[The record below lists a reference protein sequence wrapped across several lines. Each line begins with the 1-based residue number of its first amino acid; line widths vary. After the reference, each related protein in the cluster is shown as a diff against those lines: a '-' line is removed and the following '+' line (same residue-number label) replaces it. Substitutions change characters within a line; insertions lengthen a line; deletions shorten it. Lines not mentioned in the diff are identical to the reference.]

1 MSTPI
6 GDYALLSDR
15 RSSLLVSRAGSID
28 WLCLPRTDSAAVF
41 AALLGTEE
49 HGRWLMAPHEGEVL
63 GRHYEPGTFVLVTR
77 WRTPTGEAE
86 VTEFMPPVDGR
97 SDLVRQVRC
106 TSGTVRI
113 DHELILRPNY
123 GATTP
128 WVRRVRDDSG
138 SYLEAIAGP
147 DAYILHGPRLEA
159 ADTRHRGSFELQA
172 GHSHAW
178 VLTWVPSHSRR
189 CSPLDV
195 RDALRDTRAY
205 WNDWSAQIETGGSWA
220 GVVRRSLLVLR
231 ALTNDVTGGIVAAP
245 TTSLPEDPGGV
256 RNWDY
261 RFCWLRDSALTLE
274 ALLLH
279 GRTEGALHWRNW
291 LLRAIAGDPEDLQIM
306 YGIAGERELTERTL
320 DHLPGYLDS
329 RPVRVGNAA
338 VSQFQADVVGEVI
351 IALAKLRDAGVAE
364 DDFSWPLQRAMID
377 YVVRHRDD
385 KDQGL
390 WEMRGDPHYFTHSR
404 VMVWAALDRGVQA
417 VTEYGLPGPAEE
429 WAHLRDRLREEI
441 LTEGVDAETGSFT
454 QTYDNTEVDAS
465 LLQIPQTGFLPYDD
479 PRMLATVERLEQE
492 LMYHGLLLRYRTVGT
507 DGLTGDEHPFLACSF
522 WLVEQYARTGRVADA
537 TALMDTLVGYTN
549 HLGLLAEEYDPAA
562 QRQMGNFPQAFSH
575 LALVRAADALH
586 EVTTGHPAA
595 HPDHP
600 STAVDPEEP

>member
-6 GDYALLSDR
+6 GDYALLAD
-15 RSSLLVSRAGSID
+15 LHTGPLVSRGGSID
-28 WLCLPRTDSAAVF
+28 WLCLPRFDSAAVF
-41 AALLGTEE
+41 AAILGTEE
-49 HGRWLMAPHEGEVL
+49 HGRWLMAPAEGTVVEQ
-63 GRHYEPGTFVLVTR
+63 HYEAGTFVLRTQ

-86 VTEFMPPVDGR
+86 VIEFMPIADDR
-97 SDLVRQVRC
+97 ADLVRQVRC

-113 DHELILRPNY
+113 EHDLRLRPDY
-123 GATTP
+123 GDALP
-128 WVRRVRDDSG
+128 WVRRVHTEHG
-138 SYLEAIAGP
+138 SVLQAITGP
-147 DAYILHGPRLEA
+147 DSYVLRGPRLQA
-159 ADTRHRGSFELQA
+159 GDKHHRGSFELSEGQS
-172 GHSHAW
+172 HSW
-178 VLTWVPSHSRR
+178 VLTWVPSHAEIPE
-189 CSPLDV
+189 PLDITE
-195 RDALRDTRAY
+195 ALTRTRTY
-205 WNDWSAQIETGGSWA
+205 WQDWSNQISVHGRWSHA
-220 GVVRRSLLVLR
+220 VHRSMLVLR
-231 ALTNDVTGGIVAAP
+231 ALTHAETGGIVAAP

-279 GRTEGALHWRNW
+279 GRTASPLHWRNW
-291 LLRAIAGDPEDLQIM
+291 LLRAVAGDPEDLQIM
-306 YGIAGERELTERTL
+306 YGVAGERSLIEREL
-320 DHLPGYLDS
+320 DHLPGYADS

-338 VSQFQADVVGEVI
+338 VSQFQGDVVGEVL
-351 IALAKLRDAGVAE
+351 IALAKLREAGVDE
-364 DDFSWPLQRAMID
+364 DDFSWPLQRSMLG
-377 YVVRHRDD
+377 YVTEHVDR

-417 VTEYGLPGPAEE
+417 VTEYGLPGPAKE
-429 WAHLRDRLREEI
+429 WARLRDQLREEI

-465 LLQIPQTGFLPYDD
+465 LLQIPQTGFVAYDD

-522 WLVEQYARTGRVADA
+522 WLVEQYACTGRVADA

-586 EVTTGHPAA
+586 EVTAGHPAA
-595 HPDHP
+595 RPDHP